1 MGPFDEH
8 INMHREV
15 GQVDLMVCALEQSM
29 IIESYNMDFRKYAKQ
44 TEYYM
49 KNMSGEIITEALVD
63 VGKKFMEML
72 EKLRKA
78 IINFCVRAKD
88 RIYQCVNGY
97 RAFANK
103 FNDTIFDNLDKFKSF
118 KIKLLLYDMDK
129 MNEYPKD
136 ITGQIEKDVQYALQ
150 DSVSYEDVKTILSGS
165 KLDKL
170 LGDML
175 NQSPITPNEFNPAC
189 VKFFE
194 IEKDDYK
201 TEIFDRTTILEMNKD
216 LDKAESKIKQIETV
230 QKRTANLLEG
240 LKLKVRAVEK
250 QNENDYEAI
259 KKISVISNY
268 LTKAMNK
275 YMFAL
280 SCKVNYFT
288 RVAKFNA
295 SVVTT
300 AYNRAKKGDGM
311 YEN

>member
-1 MGPFDEH
+1 MGPFDEP
-8 INMHREV
+8 INIQREV

-49 KNMSGEIITEALVD
+49 KNMSGEIVTEALVD
-63 VGKKFMEML
+63 IGKKFMEVL
-72 EKLRKA
+72 DKLRKM
-78 IINFCVRAKD
+78 IINFCIKAKD
-88 RIYQCVNGY
+88 RIYQCIHGY
-97 RAFANK
+97 RTFANK
-103 FNDTIFDNLDKFKSF
+103 FNDTIFDDLDNFKSF
-118 KIKLLLYDMDK
+118 KVKLLLYDMDK
-129 MNEYPKD
+129 MNDYPKD
-136 ITGQIEKDVQYALQ
+136 ITGQIQKDVEYALK
-150 DSVSYEDVKTILSGS
+150 DSVSYEDAQSLLSGS
-165 KLDKL
+165 KLDKI

-175 NQSPITPNEFNPAC
+175 GQSPITPNEFSPAC

-201 TEIFDRTTILEMNKD
+201 TEVFDRTTIMEMNRD

-230 QKRTANLLEG
+230 QKRAINLLEG

-250 QNENDYEAI
+250 QNENDYEVV

-268 LTKAMNK
+268 LTKTMNK

-288 RVAKFNA
+288 RVAKFNG
-295 SVVTT
+295 SVITT
-300 AYNRAKKGDGM
+300 AYNRAKRGDGM